1 MKTALALIGA
11 AVLGYLAITVRSAL
25 NLVTPKR
32 AYKPEGYRPP
42 EIPFERVNF
51 QNRAGL
57 RLAGWTAIREQ
68 AKGAVIL
75 CHGAWTNHREMES
88 RAEALWRR
96 GFSVMTFDFR
106 GCGESEGRY
115 TSLGLRE
122 ADDLVAA
129 VDYLAAGGDPGPVG
143 VVGNSMGGAAAILAA
158 ARDERIKAVV
168 TDGAFAAAGR
178 DFVGYAFRGVSGLSP
193 TLFQDAVVVLS
204 EWVSGVRLDR
214 IRPVASI
221 GLISPRPVMLIHGTD
236 DGLIRV
242 GEAHALY
249 AAAGEP
255 KTLWIVPDC
264 RHVQSFHLHPEEY
277 VRRVAE
283 LLTEAFSAPHQ

>member
-11 AVLGYLAITVRSAL
+11 AVLGYVAIAVRSAF
-25 NLVTPKR
+25 NLITPKR
-32 AYKPEGYRPP
+32 GYEPEGYQPP
-42 EIPFERVNF
+42 EVPFQRITF
-51 QNRAGL
+51 QNRAGI

-88 RAEALWRR
+88 RAEALWNR
-96 GFSVMTFDFR
+96 GFSVMTFDFQ
-106 GCGESEGRY
+106 GCGESGGRY

-122 ADDLVAA
+122 VDDLLAA
-129 VDYLAAGGDPGPVG
+129 VDYIAASGHPDPVG
-143 VVGNSMGGAAAILAA
+143 VVGNSMGGSVAIIAA

-168 TDGAFAAAGR
+168 TDGAFAAAGK
-178 DFVGYAFRGVSGLSP
+178 DFVAYAFKGVSGLSP
-193 TLFQDAVVVLS
+193 ALFQDAVVMMS
-204 EWVSGVRLDR
+204 EWVSGARLDR

-221 GLISPRPVMLIHGTD
+221 GLIAPRPMMLIHGAD

-242 GEAHALY
+242 AEAHALH

-277 VRRVAE
+277 ARRVEE
-283 LLTEAFSAPHQ
+283 LFIEAFAGDVR

>member
-11 AVLGYLAITVRSAL
+11 AVLGYVAIAVRSAL
-25 NLVTPKR
+25 HLVTPKR
-32 AYKPEGYRPP
+32 GYEPEGYQPP
-42 EIPFERVNF
+42 EIPYERVTF
-51 QNRAGL
+51 QNRAGIQ
-57 RLAGWTAIREQ
+57 LAGWTAIREQ

-88 RAEALWRR
+88 RAESLWDR
-96 GFSVMTFDFR
+96 GFSVMTFDFQ

-122 ADDLVAA
+122 VDDLVAA
-129 VDYLAAGGDPGPVG
+129 VDYLAATGHPGPVG
-143 VVGNSMGGAAAILAA
+143 VLGNSMGGAVAILAA

-178 DFVGYAFRGVSGLSP
+178 DFVGYAFQGVSGLSP
-193 TLFQDAVVVLS
+193 VLFQDAVVMLS
-204 EWVSGVRLDR
+204 EWVSGARLDR
-214 IRPVASI
+214 VRPVASI
-221 GLISPRPVMLIHGTD
+221 GMISPRPVMLIHGAD

-242 GEAHALY
+242 AEAHALH

-264 RHVQSFHLHPEEY
+264 LHVQSFHLHTEEY
-277 VRRVAE
+277 VRRVE
-283 LLTEAFSAPHQ
+283 EFFIEVFSAPRQ